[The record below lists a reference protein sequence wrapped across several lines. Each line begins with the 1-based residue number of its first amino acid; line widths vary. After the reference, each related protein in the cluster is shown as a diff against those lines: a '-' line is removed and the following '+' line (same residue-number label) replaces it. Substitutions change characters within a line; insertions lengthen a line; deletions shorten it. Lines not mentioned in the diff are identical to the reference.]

1 MFGAETN
8 FTANNRPVTFTV
20 YLKKPIKR
28 SPILELPGDIWQLN
42 ARRGNLH
49 KKIILAA
56 ENQTFKTPVFLFL
69 AFNFFEWFNTCC
81 EW

>member
-8 FTANNRPVTFTV
+8 FTANNRPVVFTV

-28 SPILELPGDIWQLN
+28 SSILGLLRDTLQLN

-49 KKIILAA
+49 KEIILAA
-56 ENQTFKTPVFLFL
+56 ENQTFKTPVFFPC
-69 AFNFFEWFNTCC
+69 F
-81 EW
+81 